1 MAEKKLRQQELHVI
15 KREREML
22 EGERRQL
29 AQQKDLQKLV
39 EYEPMLESVKGL
51 KDYGITLE
59 VLKQY
64 LNMVE
69 DKAVNECTSPKA
81 AAMKQ
86 LNDYNILFNIIS
98 L

>member
-1 MAEKKLRQQELHVI
+1 MAEKRLRQQELHVI

-39 EYEPMLESVKGL
+39 EYEPMLESVKEL

-59 VLKQY
+59 VLKH
-64 LNMVE
+64 
-69 DKAVNECTSPKA
+69 VNECTSPKA